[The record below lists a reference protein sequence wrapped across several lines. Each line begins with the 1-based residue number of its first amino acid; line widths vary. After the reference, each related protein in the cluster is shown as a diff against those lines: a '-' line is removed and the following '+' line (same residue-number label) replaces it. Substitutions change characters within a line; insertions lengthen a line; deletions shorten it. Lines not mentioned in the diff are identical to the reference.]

1 MDDNKDLAV
10 INEKINYL
18 VNEVQAVKKE
28 DRLNDSL
35 FAPHNAPHYQNLA
48 TELSKT
54 ALVPK
59 SYQGKPMELFLAMAM
74 GYKIGLSVE
83 QAIQDIAVI
92 NGRPTVYG
100 DALLAIVKSQPDFVD
115 MTEVPI
121 LNGDLVE
128 GYVCT
133 IKRKGQTPVK
143 GEFTLQDAKKAGLL
157 NKPGPWTQY
166 RERMLQMRARAF
178 AARDSFPDSL
188 KGIHCREEVEDYVEI
203 EGEFKEVKPG
213 AKSKTQQIKQ
223 ELTYKQGLSDDEM
236 VEKNDSGNED
246 KPNKKE
252 AKTGTVRDRV
262 AETREPETSS
272 VNEVAED
279 GLITIPL
286 INEIK
291 SLIKEKN
298 VDKGRIDKALKH
310 YQSDSIEDMRI
321 KQAEDFIEKLTRIEK

>member
-10 INEKINYL
+10 INDKINYL
-18 VNEVQAVKKE
+18 VKEIQTVKKE

-121 LNGDLVE
+121 MNGNVVE

-166 RERMLQMRARAF
+166 RERMLKMRARAF

-188 KGIHCREEVEDYVEI
+188 KGIHCREEVEDYI
-203 EGEFKEVKPG
+203 EGELVEQPKTGV
-213 AKSKTQQIKQ
+213 KSKTQQIKQ
-223 ELTYKQGLSDDEM
+223 ELTYKQGQSNDEM

-246 KPNKKE
+246 KPNTEK

-262 AETREPETSS
+262 AETRESETSS
-272 VNEVAED
+272 VDEVAED

-298 VDKGRIDKALKH
+298 VDKERIDKALKH

-321 KQAEDFIEKLTRIEK
+321 KQAQDFIEKLARIEK